1 MSKLAL
7 YLITEENQN
16 GLTILQAEVFYM
28 IDEMRMVI

>member
-1 MSKLAL
+1 MSKLAP

-16 GLTILQAEVFYM
+16 GRSSLQAEVSDM

>member
-1 MSKLAL
+1 MSISAL

-16 GLTILQAEVFYM
+16 GLTILQAEVSDM

>member
-1 MSKLAL
+1 MSKLTL

-16 GLTILQAEVFYM
+16 GLTILQAEVSAM

>member
-1 MSKLAL
+1 MSKLDL

-16 GLTILQAEVFYM
+16 GLTTLQVEVSDM

>member
-16 GLTILQAEVFYM
+16 GLTILQVEVSDT

>member
-7 YLITEENQN
+7 YLITKENQN
-16 GLTILQAEVFYM
+16 GLTILQAEVSDM

>member
-1 MSKLAL
+1 MSILAF

-16 GLTILQAEVFYM
+16 GLTILQAEVSDM

>member
-1 MSKLAL
+1 MSKLAP

-16 GLTILQAEVFYM
+16 GLTILQAEVSDM

>member
-16 GLTILQAEVFYM
+16 GLTILQAELSDM